1 MLVTVLGI
9 VNVPVMPEPSK
20 AEALMVVRL
29 LGSVSVYV
37 SFSLGPPKLYS
48 PTNESL
54 LGNVIEPL
62 IWSQL

>member
-48 PTNESL
+48 PIDESL